1 MYCRE
6 EEESEKSFYRIINDD
21 LRTRDSSKIYRYIS
35 LLVSINEAIMS
46 EELASFKGK
55 VFRATKLAEK
65 LIFKLEPGVVM
76 VNTTFWST
84 SKDFEIA
91 ENFMKN
97 NNWRNTFIICE
108 TINNNIDIDFEKI
121 SPFNEKE
128 VLFLP
133 FTEFRVGKV
142 SFEKKYEKKI
152 FTIELTELGN
162 KNFINRDNMHIED
175 ANIFNM
181 KKLIEDHEKGGEK

>member
-55 VFRATKLAEK
+55 VFRATKLDEK

-121 SPFNEKE
+121 SPFNKKE

-133 FTEFRVGKV
+133 FTEFRVEKV
-142 SFEKKYEKKI
+142 SFEKKYEKKY
-152 FTIELTELGN
+152 LL
-162 KNFINRDNMHIED
+162 
-175 ANIFNM
+175 
-181 KKLIEDHEKGGEK
+181 

>member
-1 MYCRE
+1 M
-6 EEESEKSFYRIINDD
+6 
-21 LRTRDSSKIYRYIS
+21 
-35 LLVSINEAIMS
+35 
-46 EELASFKGK
+46 
-55 VFRATKLAEK
+55 FRATKLDEK

-76 VNTTFWST
+76 VNTTFLST

-121 SPFNEKE
+121 SPFNKKE

-133 FTEFRVGKV
+133 FTEFRVEKV
-142 SFEKKYEKKI
+142 SFEKKYEKKY
-152 FTIELTELGN
+152 LL
-162 KNFINRDNMHIED
+162 
-175 ANIFNM
+175 
-181 KKLIEDHEKGGEK
+181 